1 MTIQQLEYILAVE
14 KFRHFG
20 QAADACFVT
29 QPTLSAQIS
38 KLERELDILLF
49 DRSKMPVIP
58 TEIGEKVIAQ
68 AKRVVMESKGLLE
81 LVAEMKGEIGGTI
94 KVGIIPTL
102 APNLLPLFIGNFI
115 EKYPNVLLEVQEMVT
130 EEILSRLK
138 NDELDL
144 GIVVSPLHE
153 GGMVEKPIFYEKFF
167 VYLSK
172 DHPLLNQ
179 KEIPVADLPA
189 EDLWVLQQGHCFR
202 DQVLNLCDKNVFQ
215 RKNFHYE
222 SGSIEGLKNMVD
234 RYMGITLLPELAT
247 DNLSKEEKTR
257 LRPFSGNPPVREISL
272 IRTRNF
278 LKQRLVNLLFEEIK
292 ASMPPHMQSN
302 KDGRLVNFK
311 L

>member
-58 TEIGEKVIAQ
+58 TELGEKVILQ
-68 AKRVVMESKGLLE
+68 AKRVVLESKGILE

-115 EKYPNVLLEVQEMVT
+115 EKYPNVLVEVQEMVT

-144 GIVVSPLHE
+144 GLVVSPLQE
-153 GGMVEKPIFYEKFF
+153 GGIVEKPIFYEKFF

-172 DHPLLNQ
+172 EHPLLNQ
-179 KEIPVADLPA
+179 KEIPVGDLPA

-234 RYMGITLLPELAT
+234 RYTGITLLPELAT
-247 DNLSKEEKTR
+247 ENLSDEEKTR
-257 LRPFSGNPPVREISL
+257 LRPFAGDPPVREISL

-292 ASMPPHMQSN
+292 AAIPPHMQSN

>member
-172 DHPLLNQ
+172 DHPLLNK

-292 ASMPPHMQSN
+292 ASMPAHMQSN